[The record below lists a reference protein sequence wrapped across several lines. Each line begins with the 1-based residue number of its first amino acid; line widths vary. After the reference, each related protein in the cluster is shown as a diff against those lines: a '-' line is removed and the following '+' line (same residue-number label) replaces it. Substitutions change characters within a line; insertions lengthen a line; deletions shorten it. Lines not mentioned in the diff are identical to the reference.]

1 MRTLAALAID
11 LLRYPPHHPGMDRR
25 RFLLSSLAG
34 ALAVPV
40 ATGAQPAGRL
50 RRIGFLSSTGCPILP
65 ENMGP
70 FRQGLL
76 EFGYVEGQN
85 IIIECRGARGA
96 TDHLSVFAAE
106 LVLLNVDVLV
116 AVGTASAQAAKHATK
131 TIPIVMVS
139 VGDPVGSGLVTDLAR
154 PGGNV
159 TGLSALAPGMVPNA
173 LEFLKEAAP
182 SVSRVAIWIDLTNP
196 GQTLADQ
203 HVDAAAKSLGVTVE
217 RIDVRTA
224 ANLDAAF
231 AAALSQRAEA
241 LFVHPL
247 PIALR
252 DVQRIAQFAIRN
264 RLPTMALFP
273 QFVREGMLMSYG
285 PNFAEGY
292 RRAGAFIDTILKGTN
307 PGDLA
312 VEQPTKFD
320 LAINLKTAK
329 ALGLTIAP
337 SLLLRAAQV
346 IE

>member
-1 MRTLAALAID
+1 M
-11 LLRYPPHHPGMDRR
+11 MDRR
-25 RFLLSSLAG
+25 VFIRTVAGGLLAAPLA
-34 ALAVPV
+34 
-40 ATGAQPAGRL
+40 AQAQSAGKVY
-50 RRIGFLSSTGCPILP
+50 RIGVLSSTGCPIRP
-65 ENMGP
+65 ENMAP

-85 IIIECRGARGA
+85 ITIECRGAPRA
-96 TDHLSVFAAE
+96 TDQLPGFAAE

-116 AVGTASAQAAKHATK
+116 AVGTASARAAKDATR

-139 VGDPVGSGLVTDLAR
+139 VGDPVGSGLVTGLAR
-154 PGGNV
+154 PGGNL
-159 TGLSALAPGMVPNA
+159 TGLSALAPGMVPKA

-182 SVSRVAIWIDLTNP
+182 SVSRVAVWIDPTNP

-203 HVDAAAKSLGVTVE
+203 QLDAAAKSLGVRAE
-217 RIDVRTA
+217 RVDVRTA
-224 ANLDAAF
+224 ANLDTAF
-231 AAALSQRAEA
+231 AAALRQRAEA

-292 RRAGAFIDTILKGTN
+292 RRAGTYIDTILKGTN
-307 PGDLA
+307 PGDLP
-312 VEQPTKFD
+312 VEQPTKFE
-320 LAINLKTAK
+320 LVINLKTAK
-329 ALGLTIAP
+329 ALDLTIPP
-337 SLLLRAAQV
+337 SLRQQADQV
-346 IE
+346 IDR